1 MMWGPGPWGAPMWGF
16 GWIFPL
22 LGLAMMFVCLI
33 VMFRWAARGGGP
45 MCMGGHHGRGPEET
59 ENLRRQVRELREDVD
74 KLKAV
79 R

>member
-1 MMWGPGPWGAPMWGF
+1 MWGPGWSGSPMWGV

-22 LGLAMMFVCLI
+22 IGLSFALVCLLMM
-33 VMFRWAARGGGP
+33 VRWIARGGGP

-59 ENLRRQVRELREDVD
+59 EELRRQVRELREDVER
-74 KLKAV
+74 LKAL